1 MSSRARHDTRDPRA
15 ARARALKIIFQAD
28 VRGERGE
35 DALRR
40 LASDAEGR
48 AILDDLDLGLETTSG
63 LDEVRRRAEQDVA
76 ADTTDTPVEVP
87 GLDGFTRQLVLGV
100 SEHRDEID
108 ALIGRHARRWSVDRM
123 PVVDRSVLRLA
134 VYELLFEQTSAAVVI
149 NEALELAK
157 ALSTEASGRYV
168 NGVLEAVRK
177 DIAARRE
184 DRPGA

>member
-28 VRGERGE
+28 VRGESAE

-40 LASDAEGR
+40 LANDADGR
-48 AILDDLDLGLETTSG
+48 AILDDLDPGVETAS
-63 LDEVRRRAEQDVA
+63 EVDRLRRQAEHDAA

-87 GLDGFTRQLVLGV
+87 GLEGFTRQLVLGV
-100 SEHRDEID
+100 SEHGEEID

-177 DIAARRE
+177 DIATRRE

>member
-1 MSSRARHDTRDPRA
+1 MASRPRHDTRDPRA

-28 VRGERGE
+28 VRGETGE
-35 DALRR
+35 EALRR
-40 LASDAEGR
+40 LVGDADGR
-48 AILDDLDLGLETTSG
+48 AILDDLDLGVDTGDDVEA
-63 LDEVRRRAEQDVA
+63 VRRQARQDAEA
-76 ADTTDTPVEVP
+76 ETTDTAVEVP

-108 ALIGRHARRWSVDRM
+108 RLIGDHARRWSVDRM

-134 VYELLFEQTSAAVVI
+134 TYELLYEATSPAVVI

-168 NGVLEAVRK
+168 NGVLESVRK